1 MRRRILPLAASAA
14 LCAPLAGC
22 DRPLLYAELV
32 IPEIRISLP
41 QQVFPA
47 STGAPPE
54 TWCTPTDPTCLV
66 KEVEYDFA
74 DAIPLIGEKGVTVD
88 LRMTEIAMTLDAG
101 TADLGSVESVTIR
114 IVSPDDPG
122 DTVVVASYVRT
133 EPNPTTITVSG
144 NANIDLGPYLSGS
157 KFVARAEMVYAS
169 STPAFTADVS
179 ARFSLVLTVD
189 YGSYVF

>member
-1 MRRRILPLAASAA
+1 MRRPTLPLAAAA
-14 LCAPLAGC
+14 LCSLLAAC
-22 DRPLLYAELV
+22 DRPFLYAELT
-32 IPEIRISLP
+32 IPELRVNLP
-41 QQVFPA
+41 QQDFPA
-47 STGAPPE
+47 SSGAPPDQ
-54 TWCTPTDPTCLV
+54 WCTPTDPSCLFT
-66 KEVEYDFA
+66 EVEYDFS
-74 DAIPLIGEKGVTVD
+74 DAVPLVGEKGVTVD
-88 LRMTEIAMTLDAG
+88 LRLTEISMALDAG
-101 TADLGSVESVTIR
+101 TSDFGTVESVTIR
-114 IVSPDDPG
+114 IVSPDDPA
-122 DTVVVASYVRT
+122 DSVVAASYVRT